1 MRTHSLYR
9 QVFERR
15 ITVVQFQMALD
26 TGCGCTCSLKFR
38 MICLISEIPLSLFR
52 LPLLLLYLFLFKWH
66 QLRRTEYSNV
76 YGINHIQTCFFSSN
90 YKIRMAISQSF
101 SQPARKR
108 CASKFRS
115 GWGFFP
121 NPYLDSC
128 SLIPD
133 IFLSFFFFFWKEV
146 LEMSSPRLNEQLYT
160 LLMVV
165 DQNHHGDRKAA
176 GHVDIQA
183 NCFLCH
189 SFPSPQLSVSFH
201 PPKHSNGRKRRQKS
215 TFFPVRQWIGCP
227 WRGGLWEGRAPR
239 LWCCVAVGIF

>member
-66 QLRRTEYSNV
+66 QLRRTECSNV
-76 YGINHIQTCFFSSN
+76 YGIKHIQTCFFSSN

-133 IFLSFFFFFWKEV
+133 IFLSFFFFFEKKCWKWAV
-146 LEMSSPRLNEQLYT
+146 PD
-160 LLMVV
+160 LM
-165 DQNHHGDRKAA
+165 N
-176 GHVDIQA
+176 
-183 NCFLCH
+183 
-189 SFPSPQLSVSFH
+189 SFTH
-201 PPKHSNGRKRRQKS
+201 Y
-215 TFFPVRQWIGCP
+215 
-227 WRGGLWEGRAPR
+227 
-239 LWCCVAVGIF
+239 

>member
-1 MRTHSLYR
+1 MSANLNANSTVRPRVSVAALIWFSAILKESDCMCTRSLYR

-15 ITVVQFQMALD
+15 ITVVQFQMK
-26 TGCGCTCSLKFR
+26 SLGFGL
-38 MICLISEIPLSLFR
+38 CLISEIPLSLFR

-66 QLRRTEYSNV
+66 QLRRTECSNV
-76 YGINHIQTCFFSSN
+76 YGMKHIQTCFFSSN

-133 IFLSFFFFFWKEV
+133 IFLSFFFLKR
-146 LEMSSPRLNEQLYT
+146 SAGNEQSQT
-160 LLMVV
+160 
-165 DQNHHGDRKAA
+165 
-176 GHVDIQA
+176 
-183 NCFLCH
+183 
-189 SFPSPQLSVSFH
+189 
-201 PPKHSNGRKRRQKS
+201 
-215 TFFPVRQWIGCP
+215 
-227 WRGGLWEGRAPR
+227 
-239 LWCCVAVGIF
+239 